1 MTSVHQ
7 QASTGEA
14 WLAPRAANNPE
25 EAAPEYPQASY
36 YRARYYDPSAGRF
49 LSEDPSWGGEDE
61 KPNFYVYASNE
72 PVDRFDPSGL
82 SDLYYSSKA
91 NILILEDGNG
101 NFVAAYAVGNN
112 VAPGS
117 HNDDGVTLTQPYPPR
132 VYNFGGY
139 NPHPEAADPDS
150 PFGSYGIFYFPRPG
164 CAHCGVHSG
173 RRNKARRG
181 RPSFLFPTRGCL
193 RGKDDLTK
201 KLKDLSDAGDPPKHL
216 YVR

>member
-112 VAPGS
+112 V
-117 HNDDGVTLTQPYPPR
+117 
-132 VYNFGGY
+132 GG
-139 NPHPEAADPDS
+139 
-150 PFGSYGIFYFPRPG
+150 
-164 CAHCGVHSG
+164 C
-173 RRNKARRG
+173 
-181 RPSFLFPTRGCL
+181 PSF
-193 RGKDDLTK
+193 
-201 KLKDLSDAGDPPKHL
+201 S
-216 YVR
+216 

>member
-1 MTSVHQ
+1 LLEIWS
-7 QASTGEA
+7 
-14 WLAPRAANNPE
+14 
-25 EAAPEYPQASY
+25 ASY

-117 HNDDGVTLTQPYPPR
+117 LNDDGVTLTQPYAPD
-132 VYNFGGY
+132 NFGGY
-139 NPHPEAADPDS
+139 NPHPDAADPDS